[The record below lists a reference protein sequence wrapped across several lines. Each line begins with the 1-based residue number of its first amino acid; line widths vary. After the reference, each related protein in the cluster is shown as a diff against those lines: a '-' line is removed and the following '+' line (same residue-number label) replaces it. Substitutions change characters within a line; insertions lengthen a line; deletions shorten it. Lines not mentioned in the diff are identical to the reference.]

1 MTSVDKSL
9 AHSVG
14 TPLENAVSAP
24 LLPATLAHATCPGA
38 MQTQSAS
45 TTAGSVEK
53 IAQAGVA
60 DNLASLP
67 AVLRAFKDNMPTRA

>member
-1 MTSVDKSL
+1 MTSLDKSL

-14 TPLENAVSAP
+14 TPFENAASAP
-24 LLPATLAHATCPGA
+24 LLPATLAQATCPGA

-60 DNLASLP
+60 DNLARLP